1 MINIILDQ
9 YFRCA
14 DPETNNYCYD
24 FELRFIIIILPT
36 DGPEI
41 VLPIAR
47 TKKIKLLLPYCL
59 Y

>member
-41 VLPIAR
+41 VLPF
-47 TKKIKLLLPYCL
+47 KLLLPYCL